1 MIKQT
6 VLAHNNVLL
15 FADKILW
22 ESLCKITGEKDTI
35 L

>member
-1 MIKQT
+1 MIKQN

-22 ESLCKITGEKDTI
+22 ESLCKITGGKDTI